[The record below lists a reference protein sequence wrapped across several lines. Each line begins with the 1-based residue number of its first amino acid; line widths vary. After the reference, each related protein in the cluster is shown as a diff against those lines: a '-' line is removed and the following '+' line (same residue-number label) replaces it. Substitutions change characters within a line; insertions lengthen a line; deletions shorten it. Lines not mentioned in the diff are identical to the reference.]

1 MRKPTAFRWSALAAT
16 VVAAFLLAGA
26 GPEDMNPGAAAEPP
40 KMTPGKGA
48 EPPDVKPGG
57 PAKPDSPPKDTAQG
71 TGMEVEGQK
80 VEMYTVKEGDTLWD
94 ISSRFL
100 NNPWYWPKL
109 WSFNPQISN
118 PHWIYPGSDIRF
130 YPSGEEMPYE
140 VGGRELPPVS
150 HGGTEGLELPEDV
163 TGVETAG
170 KIDKNPPV
178 TYARRDSFVSSRD
191 IEKAGEIVASF
202 EEKMML
208 SLFDNMYLR
217 FKDISGVRL
226 GDRFMIYE
234 KARAVMYPDGKK
246 IAGYQVEIAGGVQ
259 VVKVDKEVATAQ
271 VFVAFRPISRGF
283 HAIPWVDDNYRK
295 IRVLPSTAAVSGII
309 LHTAVEDRW
318 ISGEHQMVFVDKG
331 RDDGITEGNVFHVV
345 RTGDSLPAEG
355 RFEEYREV
363 KGLPWEEVGTVLVV
377 DARDKVSTGMI
388 SSSLRELYIGD
399 RVVTRVSK

>member
-1 MRKPTAFRWSALAAT
+1 LAVT

-26 GPEDMNPGAAAEPP
+26 GPDDVRPGAGAEPP
-40 KMTPGKGA
+40 KVTPGKGA
-48 EPPDVKPGG
+48 EPPDVKPGA
-57 PAKPDSPPKDTAQG
+57 PAKPDSPPKDTSQG
-71 TGMEVEGQK
+71 AGMEVEGQK

-140 VGGRELPPVS
+140 VDRKEPPAVS
-150 HGGTEGLELPEDV
+150 RGDVEGLGWEREDGDV
-163 TGVETAG
+163 AATSKIG
-170 KIDKNPPV
+170 KIPQV

-191 IEKAGEIVASF
+191 LEKAAEIVASF

-208 SLFDNMYLR
+208 SLYDHLYLKC
-217 FKDISGVRL
+217 KDLSGVRP
-226 GDRFMIYE
+226 GDRFMVYE
-234 KARAVMYPDGKK
+234 KARPVTYPDGKK
-246 IAGYQVEIAGGVQ
+246 IAGYQVEIAGGLQ

-271 VFVAFRPISRGF
+271 VFVAFRPIWRGF

-295 IRVLPSTAAVSGII
+295 IRVQPSTAAVSGII
-309 LHTAVEDRW
+309 LHTAIEDRRL
-318 ISGEHQMVFVDKG
+318 SGEHQMVFVDKG

-355 RFEEYREV
+355 RFDEYREV
-363 KGLPWEEVGTVLVV
+363 KGLPWEEVGSVLVV
-377 DARDKVSTGMI
+377 DARDKVSTGLV
-388 SSSLRELYIGD
+388 SNSLRELVVGD
-399 RVVTRVSK
+399 RVITRVEK